1 MLVFLALLDTS
12 EERDKFTRLYDK
24 YRYFMWYIA
33 KGVLKD
39 DYLAED
45 AVHEAF
51 LTVVNHLGNICE
63 SEEGRTKS
71 FLASI
76 VRCRAIDILR
86 KKNKAEI
93 IPIEDVEDYLSD
105 NEALL
110 EEYISEENYQ
120 KLLKCVTMLDEK
132 YRLVFEL
139 KYLHELTDSEAG
151 KILGISPKTVNVR
164 MFRARKKL
172 QEMLEKEV
180 WYVS

>member
-12 EERDKFTRLYDK
+12 KDRDKFTRLYEK
-24 YRYFMWYIA
+24 YKHFMWYIA

-51 LTVVNHLGNICE
+51 LTVVHHLNNIIE
-63 SEEGRTKS
+63 AEEGKTKS
-71 FLASI
+71 FLAAV

-93 IPIEDVEDYLSD
+93 ISIEDVEDYLSD
-105 NEALL
+105 SEALL

-120 KLLKCVTMLDEK
+120 ILLKCVSMLDEK

-139 KYLHELTDSEAG
+139 KYLHELTDNEAS
-151 KILGISPKTVNVR
+151 KILGISSKTVNVR
-164 MFRARKKL
+164 MYRARKKL
-172 QEMLEKEV
+172 QEMLKKEV
-180 WYVS
+180 EVC